1 MWIRC
6 VIGLRNGPSTWPPSW
21 QMSHIILSSSSTTMK
36 SSKTSFSSARNS
48 SSRSLVS
55 PLPASGGAATRKVPE
70 IGFIRTSPERTETCR
85 SGLAPIRNRSPVKK
99 QKVQYAPR
107 SRSISRRSTVSAFVA
122 SQSARTAR

>member
-1 MWIRC
+1 MWMRW

-55 PLPASGGAATRKVPE
+55 PSPATRKVPE
-70 IGFIRTSPERTETCR
+70 IGFIRTSPERTDTCR
-85 SGLAPIRNRSPVKK
+85 SGLAPMRYRSPVKK
-99 QKVQYAPR
+99 RKVQYAPR

>member
-21 QMSHIILSSSSTTMK
+21 QMSHIIFSSSSTTMK

-48 SSRSLVS
+48 SSRALRSS
-55 PLPASGGAATRKVPE
+55 PSPATRKVPE

-85 SGLAPIRNRSPVKK
+85 SGLAPMRNRSPVKK
-99 QKVQYAPR
+99 QNVQYAPR

>member
-36 SSKTSFSSARNS
+36 SSKTSFSSPRNS
-48 SSRSLVS
+48 SSRSFTSRSS
-55 PLPASGGAATRKVPE
+55 PAGAATRKVPE
-70 IGFIRTSPERTETCR
+70 IGFIRTSPERTDTCR
-85 SGLAPIRNRSPVKK
+85 SGLAPMRNRSPVKK

-107 SRSISRRSTVSAFVA
+107 SRSRSRRNTVRARAA
-122 SQSARTAR
+122 SQSATTAR